1 MPRISQEKIKKI
13 KEAIIALLFSRFPYA
28 MSTAA
33 IARELAR
40 DEEFIK
46 AILLEME
53 KEKFLKRVGNYARKI
68 EWQLSESVYST
79 YKNLLKGNGAGK
91 L

>member
-1 MPRISQEKIKKI
+1 MPKISQEKIKKI
-13 KEAIIALLFSRFPYA
+13 KESIISLLFSKYPYA
-28 MSTAA
+28 LSTAK

-53 KEKFLKRVGNYARKI
+53 REKFLKRVGNYLRKN
-68 EWQLSESVYST
+68 EWQLSEKVYET
-79 YKNLLKGNGAGK
+79 YKRLANG
-91 L
+91 

>member
-1 MPRISQEKIKKI
+1 MPKISQEKIKKI
-13 KEAIIALLFSRFPYA
+13 KESIISLLFSKYPYPL
-28 MSTAA
+28 STAK

-53 KEKFLKRVGNYARKI
+53 REKFLKRVGNYLRKN
-68 EWQLSESVYST
+68 EWQLSEKVYET
-79 YKNLLKGNGAGK
+79 YKRLANG
-91 L
+91 